1 MTGYRLGAI
10 DGEFGKVKDF
20 YFDDETWT
28 IRYLVA
34 DTGGWLPGVQV
45 LISPFAVK
53 SVDDAEKHINVS
65 LTKAQ
70 IENSPSIDT
79 DKPVSRQFELK
90 YYQYF
95 GWPMYWY
102 GPALWGPGPFPVFE
116 GYIPPPAETEHEI
129 EEHADPHLRSTSEMR
144 KYHLRAGDGE
154 IGHVEDFLIDD
165 ETWAIRYL
173 VVDTRNWWPG
183 KKVLVAP
190 QWIERVS
197 WTEALV
203 YVDLARETIK
213 SAPEYDPSAPITRD
227 YEHDLYQRYEKDP
240 YWIDH
245 LAHGQK
251 AGRSS

>member
-1 MTGYRLGAI
+1 MLKGAEKLTGYRLGAI

-45 LISPFAVK
+45 LVSPFAVK

-116 GYIPPPAETEHEI
+116 GYI
-129 EEHADPHLRSTSEMR
+129 
-144 KYHLRAGDGE
+144 
-154 IGHVEDFLIDD
+154 
-165 ETWAIRYL
+165 
-173 VVDTRNWWPG
+173 
-183 KKVLVAP
+183 
-190 QWIERVS
+190 
-197 WTEALV
+197 
-203 YVDLARETIK
+203 
-213 SAPEYDPSAPITRD
+213 
-227 YEHDLYQRYEKDP
+227 
-240 YWIDH
+240 
-245 LAHGQK
+245 
-251 AGRSS
+251 